1 MKRHYTF
8 RTEVDSDIK
17 KYSPAEFHF
26 LVTTYLNDPDGWN
39 SKGYTFEAVDSNEDV
54 LIRLSSPKT
63 LVEKCGLSN
72 NLSCA
77 ELGGRHMYLNSYRWF
92 HGSKQSKLDLSN
104 YRQYVVSHEIGHILG
119 FQHEQC
125 PCVGCKA
132 PIMTQQTIGIG
143 KCIPNTKVTNE

>member
-92 HGSKQSKLDLSN
+92 HGSKKSKFGQKQFEKGKIVTRKICTGTHFEN
-104 YRQYVVSHEIGHILG
+104 KFAKIII
-119 FQHEQC
+119 QHFE
-125 PCVGCKA
+125 V
-132 PIMTQQTIGIG
+132 
-143 KCIPNTKVTNE
+143 